1 VTRFLKDF
9 EKLIS
14 RINNDELE
22 REVEK
27 ISIKDIEKKQSEYL
41 DRK

>member
-1 VTRFLKDF
+1 VTKFLKDF

-14 RINNDELE
+14 RINKDDLE

-27 ISIKDIEKKQSEYL
+27 ISIKEIEKKQS
-41 DRK
+41 K